1 MVLELPLVALKT
13 IVRRMLMKY
22 LKVHIGFSLL
32 DILLH
37 LLLQGWIESSLIA
50 YTNRW
55 IWKNW
60 KRHFFFFFGLG
71 TVTIVL
77 SVSTILLIRV
87 SYLLK
92 FLFNYVWEVLW
103 YFIIVEIIGSSLI
116 ILYAGNGCNNNAWC
130 VFDKMSQK
138 SALHTVS

>member
-1 MVLELPLVALKT
+1 MDFCCLECYFYVDEISSSAYWVFIIGSFVALITARLNRVFLDCIYKH
-13 IVRRMLMKY
+13 MN
-22 LKVHIGFSLL
+22 LKEL
-32 DILLH
+32 
-37 LLLQGWIESSLIA
+37 ETA
-50 YTNRW
+50 
-55 IWKNW
+55 
-60 KRHFFFFFGLG
+60 FFFFFGLG

-116 ILYAGNGCNNNAWC
+116 IIYAGNGCNNNA
-130 VFDKMSQK
+130 
-138 SALHTVS
+138 